1 MRTNQ
6 QLGYIVWGGATSFK
20 NSSYFYFIIQS
31 GNHPAEYLADQ
42 AEQFTATLTDSLHQL
57 PEEEYNVIKNA
68 VIEKIKEKPTSIAEK
83 AGKYYTM
90 AFDYDGNFDRD
101 NQLILAVEDLSKE
114 KAIEVLTRALGDDTR
129 ERATILLYAKEHE
142 IGENIRSTFHDINQW
157 KNTRKYQ

>member
-1 MRTNQ
+1 M
-6 QLGYIVWGGATSFK
+6 
-20 NSSYFYFIIQS
+20 
-31 GNHPAEYLADQ
+31 PDEEYLI
-42 AEQFTATLTDSLHQL
+42 
-57 PEEEYNVIKNA
+57 IKNA

-114 KAIEVLTRALGDDTR
+114 KAIEVLTRALGADTR